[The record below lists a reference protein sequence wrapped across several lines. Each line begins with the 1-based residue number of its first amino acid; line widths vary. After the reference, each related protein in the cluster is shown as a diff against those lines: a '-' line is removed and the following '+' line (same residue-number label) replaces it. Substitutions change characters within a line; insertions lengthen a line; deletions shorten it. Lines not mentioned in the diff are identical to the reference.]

1 MPLVLLSIFLFVR
14 AMVTELIKN
23 SILLSESEI
32 TSSYDLSFFS
42 YFPVFSLKIIF
53 TVIGGYNTGSTV
65 WNF

>member
-32 TSSYDLSFFS
+32 TSSYYLSFFS
-42 YFPVFSLKIIF
+42 YFPVISYSVLNEFNTLRLVIFSL
-53 TVIGGYNTGSTV
+53 
-65 WNF
+65 

>member
-42 YFPVFSLKIIF
+42 YFPVIPYSVLNEFNTLRLVIFSL
-53 TVIGGYNTGSTV
+53 
-65 WNF
+65 

>member
-42 YFPVFSLKIIF
+42 YFPVISYSLK
-53 TVIGGYNTGSTV
+53 
-65 WNF
+65 

>member
-14 AMVTELIKN
+14 ATVTELIKN

-42 YFPVFSLKIIF
+42 YFPVISYSVLNEFNIFRLVIFSL
-53 TVIGGYNTGSTV
+53 
-65 WNF
+65 